1 MKDRMNKRLKGR
13 IILFYIQRLGTG
25 NSYELTEP
33 FGLRSLAAF
42 IEDKGYEAKIFSGS
56 LHNGLELIQREHNL
70 KAIGFYC
77 DYENVSAVES
87 FSSYI
92 KGIKD
97 IKIFVG
103 GPQAV
108 ALGEDFLK
116 KSGCDAFVRGDG
128 EYPLYELLE
137 FFLYNKG
144 SIDKIAGVSYLNN
157 DKIVTVP
164 PGEPLADLDNIPV
177 RRPDSKSTVRENKKN
192 LIILTG
198 RGCPYR
204 CAFCYEGNIAKKVRL
219 RSVTNVINEIETALN
234 YYPGIKYI
242 WFGDDTFTLDIKRIE
257 AFSAGLAGLR
267 KNYDF
272 VWFCD
277 AHVSNIIKYP
287 DMVSMMLEAGL
298 VRMQIGIESGSPPVL
313 KLYRK
318 NATVEQIEEVVHIV
332 MKKNLPHLAGNI
344 IIGGAGETEKTFEET
359 KQFSERLMR
368 AGPGM
373 VDLTSTL
380 FMPFPCTAITDRP
393 SDFGIKIIDPH
404 GITSMGDLAVI
415 ETESLS
421 RERIT
426 AMRKEFVSFI
436 REKMKEIF
444 RENAI
449 SEERM
454 ARDFHLMAHY
464 GITSNW
470 YKNVYSSD
478 NLLKDRYNISHK
490 DKKIVNLSSQN
501 KENIDCRNPD
511 EENLKPEERHE
522 RIKTHFLLYED
533 HGITS
538 QWYEK
543 TLKENPVLF
552 NYYTL
557 MLRKA
562 LYPSQDIPY
571 EELHNWRP
579 QRTIHIW
586 GIMDFTGGYPSI
598 GTYIFSPLEYELLIH
613 STGKLKL
620 YEVMEQIYTKFRNRF
635 EDFNSFKETA
645 EEILKN
651 FERNFWL
658 LYARI

>member
-1 MKDRMNKRLKGR
+1 MDNFITKNTKGR
-13 IILFYIQRLGTG
+13 VLLLYIQRLGTG

-42 IEDKGYEAKIFSGS
+42 IEDKDYEAKIFSCS
-56 LHNGLELIQREHNL
+56 VHNALTLVQREKNL

-92 KGIKD
+92 KQRQNIR
-97 IKIFVG
+97 IFVG

-116 KSGCDAFVRGDG
+116 KSMCDAFVRGDG

-144 SIDKIAGVSYLNN
+144 TIDKISGVSYLKN
-157 DKIVTVP
+157 DKMVTVP
-164 PGEPLADLDNIPV
+164 PGEPISDLDAIPV
-177 RRPDSKSTVRENKKN
+177 RKTDSESTVRENKKN

-219 RSVTNVINEIETALN
+219 RSVANVIKEIETALN

-257 AFSAGLAGLR
+257 AFSAELARLR
-267 KNYDF
+267 RNYDF
-272 VWFCD
+272 MWFCD
-277 AHVSNIIKYP
+277 AHASNIIKYP
-287 DMVSMMLEAGL
+287 DMVSMMVEAGL
-298 VRMQIGIESGSPPVL
+298 VRMQIGIESGSPTVL

-318 NATVEQIEEVVHIV
+318 NTTVEQIEEVVHIV
-332 MKKNLPHLAGNI
+332 MKQNLPHLAGNI

-359 KQFSERLMR
+359 KEFSERLMR

-393 SDFGIKIIDPH
+393 SDFGIKIIDPP

-415 ETESLS
+415 ETETLS

-426 AMRKEFVSFI
+426 GMRKEFVSFI

-444 RENAI
+444 REKAI
-449 SEERM
+449 SEERI
-454 ARDFHLMAHY
+454 AQDFHLMAHY

-478 NLLKDRYNISHK
+478 EFLNDRYNLSK
-490 DKKIVNLSSQN
+490 DKTFVKLSLKEN
-501 KENIDCRNPD
+501 KEDITCENPD
-511 EENLKPEERHE
+511 EENLEPEERHE
-522 RIKTHFLLYED
+522 RIKAHFLLYED
-533 HGITS
+533 HGTAS

-552 NYYTL
+552 NY
-557 MLRKA
+557 
-562 LYPSQDIPY
+562 
-571 EELHNWRP
+571 
-579 QRTIHIW
+579 
-586 GIMDFTGGYPSI
+586 
-598 GTYIFSPLEYELLIH
+598 
-613 STGKLKL
+613 
-620 YEVMEQIYTKFRNRF
+620 
-635 EDFNSFKETA
+635 
-645 EEILKN
+645 
-651 FERNFWL
+651 
-658 LYARI
+658 